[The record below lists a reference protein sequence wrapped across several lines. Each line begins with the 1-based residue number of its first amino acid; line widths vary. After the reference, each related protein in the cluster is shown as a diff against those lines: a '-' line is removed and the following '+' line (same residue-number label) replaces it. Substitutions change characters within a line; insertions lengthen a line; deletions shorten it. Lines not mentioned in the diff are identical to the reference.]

1 MSLIAET
8 SMVTG
13 LADVFCCFQ
22 IKYCETL
29 SPDRTWGFA
38 LSGRQTRELKIVK
51 NQEKGLCPD
60 CRQSAGGPNG
70 KTRNVSDVPGFVS
83 FQVGFQSTT

>member
-13 LADVFCCFQ
+13 LADVFCCFR

-38 LSGRQTRELKIVK
+38 LSGRKTRESKIVK
-51 NQEKGLCPD
+51 KIMD
-60 CRQSAGGPNG
+60 
-70 KTRNVSDVPGFVS
+70 
-83 FQVGFQSTT
+83 

>member
-29 SPDRTWGFA
+29 SPDSELHPVKRTM
-38 LSGRQTRELKIVK
+38 K
-51 NQEKGLCPD
+51 
-60 CRQSAGGPNG
+60 
-70 KTRNVSDVPGFVS
+70 
-83 FQVGFQSTT
+83 